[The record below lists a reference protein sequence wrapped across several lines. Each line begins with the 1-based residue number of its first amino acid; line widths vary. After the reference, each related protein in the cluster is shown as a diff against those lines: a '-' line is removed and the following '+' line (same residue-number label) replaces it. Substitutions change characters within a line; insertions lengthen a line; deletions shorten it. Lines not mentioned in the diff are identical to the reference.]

1 MMIDSFERRKTML
14 SVSELK
20 EACEFMERE
29 FGADSKVC
37 IQIRDDDGKL
47 IERAYAISM
56 LRDNDGDLYIT
67 NHNYKNNK

>member
-1 MMIDSFERRKTML
+1 ML

-20 EACEFMERE
+20 EACEFM
-29 FGADSKVC
+29 
-37 IQIRDDDGKL
+37 
-47 IERAYAISM
+47 ERAYAISM